1 MSILLNEKIKLLHE
15 EVFSLLRPNPESEEA
30 KALFRDLTL
39 TLVKTLKMLTGSSE
53 IEVVQAEMDR
63 HNYAIVLST
72 RCRGLG
78 IYFKFIYSINFEL
91 WLEPFFERPHDSDM
105 HQLVVHK
112 FEEQE
117 IDGINDSAMRELW
130 AEFVK
135 MSAQWRSWQME
146 NIKIITS
153 RAYND
158 PATGEKLFSDYFATE
173 NDFIVQNE
181 ETTKKWY
188 YQCFLFKKFLAGVK

>member
-1 MSILLNEKIKLLHE
+1 MSILLSEKIQLLHD

-39 TLVKTLKMLTGSSE
+39 TLIKTLKMLTGASE

-72 RCRGLG
+72 RCHGLG
-78 IYFKFIYSINFEL
+78 IYFRFIYAINFEI
-91 WLEPFFERPHDSDM
+91 WLEPFFEKMHDSAM
-105 HQLVVHK
+105 HQVVVHRY
-112 FEEQE
+112 EEQE
-117 IDGINDSAMRELW
+117 IEGINDSAMRELW

-135 MSAQWRSWQME
+135 LSAQWRADGME
-146 NIKIITS
+146 QIKIVMG
-153 RAYND
+153 RGYND

-181 ETTKKWY
+181 ASAKKWY
-188 YQCFLFKKFLAGVK
+188 QQCVLFKRFLAGVK